1 MIVELSYGI
10 FAASVLAGV
19 FILLCCWVV
28 WGIGRLKGF
37 WGGFLL
43 GWAVEVLLSLPAGIW
58 QSFSGWGYM
67 NISFKGKFVV
77 PLAGWFFNAAGFS
90 VRSSIFSVDS
100 WWGNRP
106 VVYFGLGVLQCIIFA
121 FLFAIRYKRRDSIKD
136 VVVLLLVIIF
146 LVNSLANVRW
156 EWFPPG

>member
-1 MIVELSYGI
+1 MIVELSYPI
-10 FAASVLAGV
+10 FAASVLVGV

-28 WGIGRLKGF
+28 WGLGKLKGF

-43 GWAVEVLLSLPAGIW
+43 GLGTEVLLSLPAGIW

-90 VRSSIFSVDS
+90 VRSCLFTVDS

-106 VVYFGLGVLQCIIFA
+106 VVYFVLAGLQCIIFA
-121 FLFAIRYKRRDSIKD
+121 VLFAIRYKRRNSVKD
-136 VVVLLLVIIF
+136 PIILLFIILF
-146 LVNSLANVRW
+146 LLHSLANIRW